1 MKLTYDREADAAY
14 LYVSDDN
21 SPGMVKKTYACDPSE
36 TGMILNI
43 DFDGKGVILGIEVL
57 GASYHLPKEVLA
69 NAHELTEADIPAP
82 VKKAR

>member
-1 MKLTYDREADAAY
+1 VKVTYDREVDAAY
-14 LYVSDDN
+14 IYVAERIA
-21 SPGMVKKTYACDPSE
+21 PGGVKRTYACDPSE

-43 DFDGKGVILGIEVL
+43 DFDEKGVILGIEVL
-57 GASYHLPKEVLA
+57 AASYHLPKEVLA